1 MKPNLIKVGISL
13 AAILLASGHL
23 FASWLTLDPLT
34 LGLIVLAVLPWLV
47 PMLRSVELPGGL
59 KIELRDFKALEK
71 EAEKAG
77 ILDEDAQDAGPA
89 PSQYSFLLV
98 ADSDP
103 VLALAGLRIEI
114 ERKLI
119 ELSEAAGLE
128 FRRASVGRLLNS
140 LDRRELLPP
149 DTSGFLRDI
158 LGLLNQAVH
167 GAEVEPDA
175 AAWVLDR
182 GPKILRTLER
192 QISAT
197 VAGRPAD
204 AASA

>member
-1 MKPNLIKVGISL
+1 MKPNLRKVGISL
-13 AAILLASGHL
+13 AAILLAAGHL
-23 FASWLTLDPLT
+23 FVQWLTLDPLS
-34 LGLIVLAVLPWLV
+34 LGLIVLAIVPWLV

-59 KIELRDFKALEK
+59 KIELRDFKALEE
-71 EAEKAG
+71 EAQEAG
-77 ILDEDAQDAGPA
+77 ILEGDERDADEGS
-89 PSQYSFLLV
+89 SQYSFLLV

-128 FRRASVGRLLNS
+128 FRRAGVGRLLNN
-140 LDRRELLPP
+140 LDRRELLPRE
-149 DTSGFLRDI
+149 TSAFLRDI
-158 LGLLNQAVH
+158 LELLNQAVH

-182 GPKILRTLER
+182 GPQILRTLEK
-192 QISAT
+192 QIVAT
-197 VAGRPAD
+197 AAAAN